1 MTTDVEPRPA
11 DIDGSESLVATSPHR
26 RTALEWLVGLC
37 ALLAPPLH
45 SLTDAIEWHQGG
57 FSPAQ
62 LWLNYVAF
70 LPMPWLLLGVAAIR
84 APRASAVAIAGAALY
99 GLAFVYFAHTTL
111 YALAERVGDYASL
124 WERLGAAYTVHG
136 ALMVA
141 GGLMFGA
148 SALRGAWLPRV
159 AVVPFLVGI
168 VMNLALALLPGPD
181 ILQVVGSAVR
191 NAGLVAMGYA
201 ILGGHRRRP

>member
-1 MTTDVEPRPA
+1 MTHDVESPSAGIEGPA
-11 DIDGSESLVATSPHR
+11 PLPASPPR
-26 RTALEWLVGLC
+26 RTALEWLVGLA
-37 ALLAPPLH
+37 ALVAPVLH
-45 SLTDAIEWHQGG
+45 SLTDAIEWRQGG

-99 GLAFVYFAHTTL
+99 GVAFVYFAHTTL

-148 SALRGAWLPRV
+148 SALRGGWLPTY
-159 AVVPFLVGI
+159 AVVPFLGGVAL
-168 VMNLALALLPGPD
+168 NLMLALLPAPD
-181 ILQVVGSAVR
+181 LLQVIGSALR
-191 NAGLVAMGYA
+191 NAGLAAMGVA
-201 ILGGHRRRP
+201 ILARTGDGR